1 MAALWKNTTLNGWLS
16 SSSGWDK
23 ILARASERSEQEK
36 IKVEELI
43 RIKTLLW
50 EFMHN
55 NKADKKYL
63 KKLLNDMK
71 VGLRQ
76 DYANRLVQWRISWFP
91 AGMSG
96 SAMFT
101 LKGGEERMR
110 LETAYMGLRKAYD
123 MGLVEIPQGN
133 WKYTDSPEAVQ
144 MARLYVYANMFG
156 MNSPHLAKA
165 FRGAFGGL
173 FWQWKNQL

>member
-1 MAALWKNTTLNGWLS
+1 
-16 SSSGWDK
+16 
-23 ILARASERSEQEK
+23 
-36 IKVEELI
+36 
-43 RIKTLLW
+43 
-50 EFMHN
+50 
-55 NKADKKYL
+55 
-63 KKLLNDMK
+63 
-71 VGLRQ
+71 
-76 DYANRLVQWRISWFP
+76 
-91 AGMSG
+91 
-96 SAMFT
+96 MFT

-173 FWQWKNQL
+173 FWQWKQFD